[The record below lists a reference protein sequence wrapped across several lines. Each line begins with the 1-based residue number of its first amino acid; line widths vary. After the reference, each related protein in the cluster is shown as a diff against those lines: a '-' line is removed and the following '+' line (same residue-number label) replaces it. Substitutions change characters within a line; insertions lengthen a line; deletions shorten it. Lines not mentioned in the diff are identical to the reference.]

1 MDNTMELLSKAL
13 ANSANANSG
22 SDIEASENTHIAPRA
37 TNALSS
43 VINYIVTDAFN
54 LDPEESLWVGYRLEI
69 VLSPLRHIPPKVI
82 LAAVDRELSCGEY
95 SNRMIQR
102 VSRSSAMTAYAD
114 TSFSLGVRYAPVS
127 DWVEGI
133 SDIVLN
139 SYPNL
144 KPMLKSSIVGSI
156 NGLFIELGVSDDPR
170 KSRSSLYLPTSVR
183 YLISVNEE

>member
-1 MDNTMELLSKAL
+1 MELLSQAL
-13 ANSANANSG
+13 ANSAKANSSSG
-22 SDIEASENTHIAPRA
+22 AKVNDVTYNAPRA

-54 LDPEESLWVGYRLEI
+54 LDPEESLWVGYRLEE
-69 VLSPLRHIPPKVI
+69 VLSPLRHISPKVI
-82 LAAVDRELSCGEY
+82 LAAVDKELSCGEY

-102 VSRSSAMTAYAD
+102 VSRSSTMHAYAD
-114 TSFSLGVRYAPVS
+114 TSFSAGVRYAPVS

-144 KPMLKSSIVGSI
+144 KPMLRSSIVGSI
-156 NGLFIELGVSDDPR
+156 NGLFMELGVSDDPR

-183 YLISVNEE
+183 YLVSINEG